1 MDKAEIPF
9 LPVSQLSE
17 LINNREVTPMEAVEA
32 YPDRI
37 ASPNAR
43 LPA

>member
-17 LINNREVTPMEAVEA
+17 LIKNREVFPEEAVEG
-32 YPDRI
+32 YPNRI

-43 LPA
+43 LRA